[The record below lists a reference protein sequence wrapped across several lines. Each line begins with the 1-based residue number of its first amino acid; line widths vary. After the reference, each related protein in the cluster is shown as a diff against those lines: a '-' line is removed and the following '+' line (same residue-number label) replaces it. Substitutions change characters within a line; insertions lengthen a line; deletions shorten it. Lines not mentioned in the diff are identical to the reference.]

1 MPPGP
6 IETKQTGAGMPR
18 TLGLLCL
25 ILAMTASVTL
35 AGKPPVALDRP
46 RHERPTD
53 YTLNPI
59 VHPDELNAGPRKI
72 ISIAPSITETCAAL
86 GLADRIVGRTQY
98 CTHPPTVQH
107 ADVIGAYAD
116 TNLEKILALKP
127 DLVLITDSSPKL
139 EENLKKLKLPYATVP
154 DSTLDDVFAA
164 IQQLGDLLGRP
175 RTAQALADRL
185 RTDLDRL
192 SERAGK
198 HSATKVLF
206 TFTPLPQRA
215 ESIYV
220 AGPGGYLDT
229 LLGMAGYSN
238 ALADRLAK
246 PWARISLETIISARP
261 DFILEVRPPDKAV
274 NADQLYRGWSALAGV
289 PAISKRQIRSLTSTA
304 IAKPGPRINIALHEI
319 ITALSQ

>member
-1 MPPGP
+1 
-6 IETKQTGAGMPR
+6 MPR
-18 TLGLLCL
+18 PIGLLCVL
-25 ILAMTASVTL
+25 LAITASVAL
-35 AGKPPVALDRP
+35 AGQPPMSPNRP
-46 RHERPTD
+46 GHERPTD
-53 YTLNPI
+53 YTLKPI
-59 VHPDELNAGPRKI
+59 VHPDEVNAGPAKI

-127 DLVLITDSSPKL
+127 DIVLITDSSPKL
-139 EENLKKLKLPYATVP
+139 IANLKKLKLPYATVP

-164 IQQLGDLLGRP
+164 IQQLGDLFGRP
-175 RTAQALADRL
+175 KTAQALADRL

-206 TFTPLPQRA
+206 TFTPLPRRA
-215 ESIYV
+215 ESIYI
-220 AGPGGYLDT
+220 AGPGGYLDS

-238 ALADRLAK
+238 ALADRVAK
-246 PWARISLETIISARP
+246 PWARISVETIISARP
-261 DFILEVRPPDKAV
+261 DFMLEVRPPDKAV
-274 NADQLYRGWSALAGV
+274 DADQLYRGWSALAGV

-304 IAKPGPRINIALHEI
+304 IAKPGPRINIALYEI
-319 ITALSQ
+319 ITALSE

>member
-1 MPPGP
+1 MSPGP
-6 IETKQTGAGMPR
+6 IELKQTGADMLR
-18 TLGLLCL
+18 TLGLLCI
-25 ILAMTASVTL
+25 ILAMTASVSP
-35 AGKPPVALDRP
+35 AGEPPAAPDRP
-46 RHERPTD
+46 QHERPTD

-59 VHPDELNAGPRKI
+59 VHPDEVDAGPGKI

-127 DLVLITDSSPKL
+127 DIVLITDSSPKL
-139 EENLKKLKLPYATVP
+139 EANLKKLKLPYATVP

-164 IQQLGDLLGRP
+164 IQQLGDLFGRP
-175 RTAQALADRL
+175 KTAQALADRL

-192 SERAGK
+192 SDRAGK

-215 ESIYV
+215 ESIYI

-238 ALADRLAK
+238 ALADRVAK
-246 PWARISLETIISARP
+246 PWARISVETIISARP
-261 DFILEVRPPDKAV
+261 DFMLEVRPPDKAV
-274 NADQLYRGWSALAGV
+274 DMDQIYRGWSALAGV

-319 ITALSQ
+319 ITALSE